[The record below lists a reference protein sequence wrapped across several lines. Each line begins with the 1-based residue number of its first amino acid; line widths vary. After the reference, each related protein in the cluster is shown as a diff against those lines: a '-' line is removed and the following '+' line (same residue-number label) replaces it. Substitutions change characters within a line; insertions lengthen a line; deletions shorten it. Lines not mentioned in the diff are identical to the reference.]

1 MPSSSSVGNI
11 FVSGSRHQIAY
22 SLCTADKG
30 HTAWARRMERAL
42 ASDSPQCNTF
52 PSCIKSLTVPATSSI
67 GTFESTRCW
76 YKRSI
81 RSVRNRRSDPSTA
94 RRIWSG
100 RLLSAVACL
109 PPRRSRTSNRFLPCH
124 GTGRVLRRPTLRWYK
139 VHTPPP
145 YRKRSH
151 PCRKHAG
158 SGQSYPFF
166 HISRHNSLPSAGSPD
181 RC

>member
-52 PSCIKSLTVPATSSI
+52 PSCIKSLTVLATSSI
-67 GTFESTRCW
+67 GTFGSTRCW

-100 RLLSAVACL
+100 RLFREVGCFFLDPETELRTDFTLLRNGASA
-109 PPRRSRTSNRFLPCH
+109 
-124 GTGRVLRRPTLRWYK
+124 
-139 VHTPPP
+139 
-145 YRKRSH
+145 
-151 PCRKHAG
+151 
-158 SGQSYPFF
+158 
-166 HISRHNSLPSAGSPD
+166 SLTHSSLV
-181 RC
+181 

>member
-1 MPSSSSVGNI
+1 MPSSSSVGNT

-52 PSCIKSLTVPATSSI
+52 PSCIKSLTVLATSSI
-67 GTFESTRCW
+67 GTFGSTRCW

-100 RLLSAVACL
+100 RLFREVGCFSST
-109 PPRRSRTSNRFLPCH
+109 RNRTSYRFYLVTERGECFADPLFAGIRPVH
-124 GTGRVLRRPTLRWYK
+124 LRRIEK
-139 VHTPPP
+139 GHTFVVCTPDQAIISFFSYFPP
-145 YRKRSH
+145 
-151 PCRKHAG
+151 
-158 SGQSYPFF
+158 
-166 HISRHNSLPSAGSPD
+166 
-181 RC
+181 